1 MKQFQHIRHF
11 GILLLIAVYSCMPLK
26 PILPF
31 ASDFVAHTFN
41 EFDHVATVHFENGKY
56 HVHAEVAKD
65 AKSESKDSETPVNET
80 NLKTDLHC
88 APEVIALLSEQPVS
102 NCEPTAKIAVQPHA
116 FFNGRSVSPNY
127 PPPQVS

>member
-1 MKQFQHIRHF
+1 MKTIQHIQHF
-11 GILLLIAVYSCMPLK
+11 GILLLVAIYSCMPLK

-56 HVHAEVAKD
+56 HVHTEVKKD
-65 AKSESKDSETPVNET
+65 AQSNNSDSETPVNET

-88 APEVIALLSEQPVS
+88 APEIIVAVSEHLIFDHK
-102 NCEPTAKIAVQPHA
+102 TAGRIAVHRHA
-116 FFNGRSVSPNY
+116 FLNGRSVSPNY
-127 PPPQVS
+127 PPPQVL